1 MDPVCYKHTLLF
13 LEQQAK
19 IDLGLAIELKMTS
32 YALRVQNTV
41 LKAKAILL
49 KKSKAS
55 NFITVYHEDLLKKL
69 DYLFSSASAII
80 QIRFVFQKSTYSA
93 EATTPSYS
101 STTCKKGI
109 PGTLFNIK
117 RAGKRHQKRL
127 LNKMKKV
134 AATKIQ
140 ALL

>member
-19 IDLGLAIELKMTS
+19 MTA

-55 NFITVYHEDLLKKL
+55 NRITVYHEDLLKRL
-69 DYLFSSASAII
+69 DYLFSSASAMIE
-80 QIRFVFQKSTYSA
+80 IRLVYSS
-93 EATTPSYS
+93 EVTTPSYS
-101 STTCKKGI
+101 STTCKKSI
-109 PGTLFNIK
+109 SGTLFNVK

-127 LNKMKKV
+127 LNKMRRV